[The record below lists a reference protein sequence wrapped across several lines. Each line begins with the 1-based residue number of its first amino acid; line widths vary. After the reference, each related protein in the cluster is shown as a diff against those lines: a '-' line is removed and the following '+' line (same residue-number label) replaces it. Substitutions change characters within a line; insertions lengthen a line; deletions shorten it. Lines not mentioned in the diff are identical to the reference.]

1 MEESRKQKLSMRQT
15 LFPHLIR
22 PNLSCLYYNSNS
34 FFGRNDSTN
43 FYDFFWHFLYKFGF
57 KHKPCN
63 ISNSHNLHKN
73 KQHFPQN
80 LHYSLSR
87 TPKIVEI
94 GLFVSY
100 QKTRFKNITNLHINR
115 FRPPDHEE
123 LDERAKISISIFIAF
138 YHTAVESGLLAC
150 FFSL

>member
-43 FYDFFWHFLYKFGF
+43 FYDFFDIFCTNSVL
-57 KHKPCN
+57 N
-63 ISNSHNLHKN
+63 ISHAISQTVINLHKN

-123 LDERAKISISIFIAF
+123 LDEHAKISISIFIAF